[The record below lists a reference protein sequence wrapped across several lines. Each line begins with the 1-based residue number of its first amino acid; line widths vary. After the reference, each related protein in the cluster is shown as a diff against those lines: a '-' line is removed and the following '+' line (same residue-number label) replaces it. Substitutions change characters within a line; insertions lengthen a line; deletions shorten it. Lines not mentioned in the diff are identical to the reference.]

1 MELRQELRKSLQTY
15 LLKGQVLFGSFT
27 LYLLSI
33 FFIIIIKM
41 IRCVRAYDTSQ
52 MMETWFG
59 LSRPTN
65 ITCQS
70 LDLTPSPPFVY
81 EWSLV
86 NTCPMLSKLN
96 VKMHIYMVRI
106 KTQQFVP
113 LIFKAQ
119 NVKQSLPFFG
129 YIFIKLF
136 YFYLFVY
143 CKFEIVLIIVC
154 QLCFQLF
161 FATNHRI
168 YEVEDFLFKF
178 FLDNSY

>member
-65 ITCQS
+65 ITYQS
-70 LDLTPSPPFVY
+70 LDLTPSSPFVY

-119 NVKQSLPFFG
+119 NVKYSFLFC
-129 YIFIKLF
+129 YKFIKLF
-136 YFYLFVY
+136 YFYLFLY
-143 CKFEIVLIIVC
+143 FKFEIVLIILYVSC
-154 QLCFQLF
+154 ASGLKKLQ
-161 FATNHRI
+161 
-168 YEVEDFLFKF
+168 KG
-178 FLDNSY
+178 SK